1 MVAKRLLFSCAGP
14 QGPQSWTEVDY
25 SISMNDV
32 LNSLRLK
39 VWCELDKDDAMRYRQ
54 ARVRIENV
62 PPQVYNAMVQR
73 LKAVVIQQGESGS
86 ENLWRKGYHSTLKHG
101 SRLRTSMSITTI
113 AGARVVLELTD
124 IGGATLPCSETS
136 SFASGIC
143 KVSNFNHGTVKFVN
157 LPISLE
163 RVTDTINDVE
173 LIAIEVGFGI
183 GVVPNCPDPL
193 LRHASGDPGYEAD
206 APLPDPSTWPVLP
219 PYDSFKKY
227 MQHFIGRELL
237 LMDAKIRRLS
247 KGQAAEAE
255 SGDPVVRSLP
265 PNLVAAARKWFD
277 LDNPPTLVQREFW
290 HHPAL
295 TPARC
300 GVIIPDHERPKQAAI
315 AAEKAAREAERKR
328 KADERLA
335 AEMERISK
343 WRCRGKR

>member
-1 MVAKRLLFSCAGP
+1 M
-14 QGPQSWTEVDY
+14 ED
-25 SISMNDV
+25 I
-32 LNSLRLK
+32 LNSIRVK
-39 VWCELDKDDAMRYRQ
+39 VWCELDRGDAMRFRQ
-54 ARVRIENV
+54 GRVRIENV
-62 PPQVYNAMVQR
+62 PPHVYNAIVQR
-73 LKAVVIQQGESGS
+73 LKTVVTKQGESG
-86 ENLWRKGYHSTLKHG
+86 EANLWRKGYYSTLKYG

-113 AGARVVLELTD
+113 AAARVLLDLSD

-136 SFASGIC
+136 SFATGIC
-143 KVSNFNHGTVKFVN
+143 KLSNFNHGTVKFVN

-183 GVVPNCPDPL
+183 GVVPNCPNPV

-206 APLPDPSTWPVLP
+206 AALPDPNTWPVLP

-227 MQHFIGRELL
+227 MQHFIGRDLL
-237 LMDAKIRRLS
+237 LMDSRLRQLTR
-247 KGQAAEAE
+247 GQAAEAG
-255 SGDPVVRSLP
+255 SGDPAVRSLP

-277 LDNPPTLVQREFW
+277 SDNPPTLVKREFW

-295 TPARC
+295 TPAKC

-315 AAEKAAREAERKR
+315 AAEKAAREAERQR

-343 WRCRGKR
+343 WKCRGRR